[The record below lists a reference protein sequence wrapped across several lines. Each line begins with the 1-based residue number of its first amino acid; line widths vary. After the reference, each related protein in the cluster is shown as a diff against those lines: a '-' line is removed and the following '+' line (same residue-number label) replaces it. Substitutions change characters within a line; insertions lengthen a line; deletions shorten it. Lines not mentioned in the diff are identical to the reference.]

1 MIDTSSMNRK
11 ENCVMEKQQAI
22 DRDTYRQIK
31 KMSRDELNDFLIR
44 YAQNLCT
51 PIDLR
56 EIEAEIRAIKGIGDK
71 RIDQIMTIIEKYL
84 GDS

>member
-1 MIDTSSMNRK
+1 
-11 ENCVMEKQQAI
+11 MEQQAI

-31 KMSRDELNDFLIR
+31 KMSREELNGFLIR
-44 YAQNLCT
+44 YAQNLCK

-56 EIEAEIRAIKGIGDK
+56 DIEAEIRAIKGIGEK
-71 RIDQIMTIIEKYL
+71 RADQIMTIIEKYL

>member
-1 MIDTSSMNRK
+1 
-11 ENCVMEKQQAI
+11 MEKQAI

-31 KMSRDELNDFLIR
+31 KMSREELSGFLVC
-44 YAQNLCT
+44 YVQNLCT

-56 EIEAEIRAIKGIGDK
+56 EVEAEIRAIKGIGEK
-71 RIDQIMTIIEKYL
+71 RADQIMTIIEKYL

>member
-1 MIDTSSMNRK
+1 
-11 ENCVMEKQQAI
+11 MERMAI

-31 KMSRDELNDFLIR
+31 KMSREELNDFLIR

-56 EIEAEIRAIKGIGDK
+56 EVETEIRAIKGIGEK
-71 RIDQIMTIIEKYL
+71 RTDQIMTIIEKYL
-84 GDS
+84 GNS

>member
-1 MIDTSSMNRK
+1 
-11 ENCVMEKQQAI
+11 MEKLAI

-31 KMSRDELNDFLIR
+31 KMSREELNDFLIR

-56 EIEAEIRAIKGIGDK
+56 EVEAEIRAIKGIGEK
-71 RIDQIMTIIEKYL
+71 RADQIMTIIENYL
-84 GDS
+84 GES

>member
-1 MIDTSSMNRK
+1 
-11 ENCVMEKQQAI
+11 MEKQAI
-22 DRDTYRQIK
+22 DRETYRQIK
-31 KMSRDELNDFLIR
+31 KMSREELNSFLIR

-56 EIEAEIRAIKGIGDK
+56 EVEAEIRAIKGIGEK
-71 RIDQIMTIIEKYL
+71 RTVQIMTIIEKYL